1 MTVRCSL
8 DSSEVYRE
16 CVCVS
21 FGLEAIPGGRHLG
34 FGSLIL
40 YICKVSTMTIMMEIL
55 VSIQSILNHKL
66 LSHFMQFP

>member
-1 MTVRCSL
+1 M
-8 DSSEVYRE
+8 
-16 CVCVS
+16 S

>member
-1 MTVRCSL
+1 M
-8 DSSEVYRE
+8 
-16 CVCVS
+16 S

-55 VSIQSILNHKL
+55 VSIQSILNPVSFHAVSL
-66 LSHFMQFP
+66 AFNTGSHTFLKCS